1 MNQYKQTKI
10 ISILLMAAAVSAMA
24 LAACSTSEP
33 EDRLFDLSIEHG
45 ALTLDPPVMKVDQGD
60 TVTLSVAS
68 DEHGSVHLHGYDEEF
83 EVGPDGETTVV
94 FEADA
99 TGSFKLTLHG
109 ADHMDEKDHGAIFKS
124 GLLAKGESFR
134 FEFSEDQEGMV
145 IPFHNHMNHEVKG
158 SITVDGDDASKAI
171 VSIKMGVDSFE
182 PSVVSVGLDTTVVW
196 TNVDDTKAMVISGMM
211 AASGEGMEEMEDDHD
226 EEDNDKE
233 EGDEIQLG
241 SLEVHPR

>member
-1 MNQYKQTKI
+1 MNQHKQTKI
-10 ISILLMAAAVSAMA
+10 ISILLMAVAVSAMA

-60 TVTLSVAS
+60 TVTLIVAS
-68 DEHGSVHLHGYDEEF
+68 YEHGSVHLHGYDEEF

-94 FEADA
+94 FEAYA

-109 ADHMDEKDHGAIFKS
+109 ADHVDEKDHGAIFKS

-171 VSIKMGVDSFE
+171 VSINMGADSFE
-182 PSVVSVGLDTTVVW
+182 PSVVSGGLGTTVVW
-196 TNVDDTKAMVISGMM
+196 TNVDDTQAMVISGMM
-211 AASGEGMEEMEDDHD
+211 AASGEGMEDDHD
-226 EEDNDKE
+226 EEDNDEE

>member
-1 MNQYKQTKI
+1 LNQQKQTKF
-10 ISILLMAAAVSAMA
+10 ISILLMAVAVSTMAMV
-24 LAACSTSEP
+24 ACGISEP
-33 EDRLFDLSIEHG
+33 EDRLFELSIEHG
-45 ALTLDPPVMKVDQGD
+45 ALTLDPPVIKVDQGD

-68 DEHGSVHLHGYDEEF
+68 DERGSVHLHGYDEEF
-83 EVGPDGETTVV
+83 DVGPDEETIVV
-94 FEADA
+94 FKADA

-134 FEFSEDQEGMV
+134 FELSEDHEGMV

-158 SITVDGDDASKAI
+158 SIMVDGDEASKAI
-171 VSIKMGVDSFE
+171 VSINMGADSFE
-182 PSVVSVGLDTTVVW
+182 PSVVSVGLGTTVVW
-196 TNVDDTKAMVISGMM
+196 TNVDDTQAMVISGMM
-211 AASGEGMEEMEDDHD
+211 AASSEGMAEMKDDHD
-226 EEDNDKE
+226 EG

>member
-1 MNQYKQTKI
+1 MNQHKQTKI
-10 ISILLMAAAVSAMA
+10 ISILLMAVAVSAMA

-109 ADHMDEKDHGAIFKS
+109 ADHVDEKDHGAIFKS

-171 VSIKMGVDSFE
+171 VSINMGVDSFE
-182 PSVVSVGLDTTVVW
+182 PSVVSVGLGTTVVW
-196 TNVDDTKAMVISGMM
+196 TNVDDTQAMVISGMM
-211 AASGEGMEEMEDDHD
+211 AASGEGMEDDHD
-226 EEDNDKE
+226 EEDNDEE

>member
-1 MNQYKQTKI
+1 MNQHKQTKI
-10 ISILLMAAAVSAMA
+10 ISILMMAVAVSAMA

-45 ALTLDPPVMKVDQGD
+45 ALTLNPPVMKVDQGD

-109 ADHMDEKDHGAIFKS
+109 ADHVDEKDHGAIFKS

-171 VSIKMGVDSFE
+171 VSINMGADSFE
-182 PSVVSVGLDTTVVW
+182 PSVVSVGLGTTVVW
-196 TNVDDTKAMVISGMM
+196 TNVDATQAMVISGMM
-211 AASGEGMEEMEDDHD
+211 AASGEGMEDDHD
-226 EEDNDKE
+226 EEDNDEE